1 MNQKSS
7 NNKYSVTT
15 FGEFLLRLHCN
26 DGKRFLQAPSYQ
38 SIYAGSEANVAV
50 LLSRLG
56 CVTNYITCIPDNDIA
71 VAGVQQ
77 LKSHGVGTDN
87 ILYAGDK
94 LGIFFT
100 EPGNGIRPSRVIYD
114 RAGSS
119 FAALQPGMI
128 DWNTILQESNCFH
141 WSGIAAAVS
150 QSAADVCA
158 EALAAAKQ
166 NGLMISADFNH
177 RSSLWKYGKQ
187 PAEVMPPLLQYAD
200 IAVAD
205 LDATSVYFG
214 IDTNHDDSLED
225 RFISCSK
232 QLLQK
237 IPSLKALAMSF
248 RNTKGAHPEYAGAL
262 MHDKNYFF
270 SKRFSLPVITDAV
283 GTGDAFTAGFIYGV
297 INKNEPQ
304 HIINF
309 ATACGALKQSIP
321 GDWAIINKEEV
332 NQFIQTGASARIIR

>member
-1 MNQKSS
+1 MKQQATKS
-7 NNKYSVTT
+7 KYAVTT

-26 DGKRFLQAPSYQ
+26 DEKRFLQAPSYQ
-38 SIYAGSEANVAV
+38 TIYAGSEANVAV

-56 CVTNYITCIPDNDIA
+56 CATNYITSIPDNDIA

-77 LKSHGVGTDN
+77 LKSHGVGTDD
-87 ILYAGDK
+87 IIYAGDK

-119 FAALQPGMI
+119 FAQLLPGVI
-128 DWNTILQESNCFH
+128 DWNRVLEGGTCFH

-150 QSAADVCA
+150 QSAADTCA
-158 EALAAAKQ
+158 EALAVAKEK
-166 NGLMISADFNH
+166 GLMISADFNH
-177 RSSLWKYGKQ
+177 RSTLWKYGKQ
-187 PAEVMPPLLQYAD
+187 PAEIMPPLLQYAD

-205 LDATSVYFG
+205 VDAASVYFD
-214 IDTNHDDSLED
+214 IETNQNDSLED
-225 RFISCSK
+225 RFIACSK
-232 QLLQK
+232 ALLK
-237 IPSLKALAMSF
+237 KMPSLKLLAMSF
-248 RNTKGAHPEYAGAL
+248 RNTKGHHPEYAGAL
-262 MHDKNYFF
+262 MHEQAYFF

-283 GTGDAFTAGFIYGV
+283 GTGDAFTAGFIYSTL
-297 INKNEPQ
+297 NKDEPQ
-304 HIINF
+304 HIIDF

-321 GDWAIINKEEV
+321 GDWAIVNKAEV